1 MAKSGNNKLTK
12 LKSSVL
18 KKWNSLGKSSGNSR
32 SAIAADQEEEEYTT
46 SGHGCQLAVYVGKS
60 RRRYYISSH
69 VAEHRV
75 FQELVE
81 RCSGSSGDE
90 VVVDCEVVLFEHL
103 LWMLDNADP
112 QPDSLDDI
120 VDLYAC

>member
-1 MAKSGNNKLTK
+1 M
-12 LKSSVL
+12 L
-18 KKWNSLGKSSGNSR
+18 KKWHSLGKSSSNSR
-32 SAIAADQEEEEYTT
+32 SSSAIAADQEQDEAYT
-46 SGHGCQLAVYVGKS
+46 SYQLAVYVGKS
-60 RRRYYISSH
+60 RRRYYISSK

-81 RCSGSSGDE
+81 RCAGSSGDE

-112 QPDSLDDI
+112 QPDSLDDL